1 MMASNGRPAMMSN
14 PMCAM
19 ASNGQMV
26 MANQVQIGNP
36 AQLQGKTNQPIIN
49 ETNHVTTICAY
60 GHPGRTQAVG
70 SLVW

>member
-1 MMASNGRPAMMSN
+1 MMNGRPAMIAN

-36 AQLQGKTNQPIIN
+36 AQLQGNYYIYKSA
-49 ETNHVTTICAY
+49 E
-60 GHPGRTQAVG
+60 
-70 SLVW
+70 LVQYHRRAFWAHTGEA

>member
-1 MMASNGRPAMMSN
+1 MMASNGRPAAMMSN

-36 AQLQGKTNQPIIN
+36 AQLQGKNYNYKRQPI
-49 ETNHVTTICAY
+49 T
-60 GHPGRTQAVG
+60 
-70 SLVW
+70 